1 MLRTLRLPPMLNLLY
16 DYDENGVLRKRKK
29 STNNTMN
36 NLDDAI
42 IISENNLSIF
52 WNVSRN
58 ESIDIE
64 DLLEIQELMAGNH
77 LKIGVYT
84 P

>member
-1 MLRTLRLPPMLNLLY
+1 MLNLLY

-77 LKIGVYT
+77 LKIGV
-84 P
+84 